1 MADRNDRFKRLFTHN
16 PSSQDVPTSEEARIE
31 LAQDRLR
38 IQYAEKIVKHMID
51 LTIWRNQM
59 GDSMLTYIDK
69 VLNQIYN
76 IYQQGLNML
85 IAARHDN
92 IEELQLI
99 LNDEKDAAEAD
110 L

>member
-1 MADRNDRFKRLFTHN
+1 MQDNNEKKSILSQMASTSI
-16 PSSQDVPTSEEARIE
+16 SSNGTEEFIDERRAN
-31 LAQDRLR
+31 LR
-38 IQYAEKIVKHMID
+38 TKYAEKIVKHMID
-51 LTIWRNQM
+51 LTIWRAQM

-76 IYQQGLNML
+76 IYQHGSNML
-85 IAARHDN
+85 IASRTEH

-99 LNDEKDAAEAD
+99 LNDEKDMSEAA